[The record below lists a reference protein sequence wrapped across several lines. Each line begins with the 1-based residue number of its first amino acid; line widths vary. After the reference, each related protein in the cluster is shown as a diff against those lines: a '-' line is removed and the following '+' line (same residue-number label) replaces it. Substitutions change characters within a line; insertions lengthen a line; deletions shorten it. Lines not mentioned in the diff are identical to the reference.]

1 MYSPGCSKDYL
12 EVTLPETLNTQA
24 FKFRRICKQ
33 ETSYNLYASGNV
45 ATVYYHTDG
54 NNRGTNLR
62 GFEAVFQSVGEFQ

>member
-62 GFEAVFQSVGEFQ
+62 GFEAVFQSVGKFQ